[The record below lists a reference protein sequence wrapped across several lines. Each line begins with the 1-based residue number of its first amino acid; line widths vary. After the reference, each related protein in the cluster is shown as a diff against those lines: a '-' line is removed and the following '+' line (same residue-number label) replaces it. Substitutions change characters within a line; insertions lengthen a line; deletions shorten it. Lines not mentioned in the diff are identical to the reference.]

1 MAQRPQPK
9 TAGETKL
16 QRYWRLKAEHEAA
29 QAVFNQVATLTSQA
43 RFRTQ
48 TAQHMLE
55 AARLE
60 LKVRQYDDWSR
71 DVIIICVALAASAIA
86 AFVCPPLTAVI
97 VKRMGYNLAG
107 RMGTKVSLS
116 VAIGAFAVSST
127 SQYAASYLATGKG
140 GAMLGVAY
148 QKLASKSLQ
157 DLLGRLP
164 ESVALLSCVKG
175 ENMYDTLLSITRR
188 ADEEAGK
195 ITKSPEERRVL
206 ARTILYKFWDSV
218 HSDCIGAAMQIV
230 PAVERLK
237 AEVAALQSELERFGP
252 IAPPPSTD

>member
-9 TAGETKL
+9 KAGETKL
-16 QRYWRLKAEHEAA
+16 ERYWRLRAEYGAA
-29 QAVFNQVATLTSQA
+29 QAVFNQIATLTSQA
-43 RFRTQ
+43 RFRVQ

-60 LKVRQYDDWSR
+60 LKVRQCDDWSR
-71 DVIIICVALAASAIA
+71 DVIIISVALVAAAIA

-97 VKRMGYNLAG
+97 VRRMGYNLAG
-107 RMGTKVSLS
+107 RMGTKVSLQ
-116 VAIGAFAVSST
+116 VTIGAFAVSSA
-127 SQYAASYLATGKG
+127 SQYAVSYLATGRG

-157 DLLGRLP
+157 DLVGQLP

-175 ENMYDTLLSITRR
+175 ENMYDTLISITRR

-195 ITKSPEERRVL
+195 ITKSPEERRIL
-206 ARTILYKFWDSV
+206 ARTILHKFWDSV
-218 HSDCIGAAMQIV
+218 HSDCIGAAIQIV
-230 PAVERLK
+230 PAMERLK
-237 AEVAALQSELERFGP
+237 AEVAALESDLGRFGP
-252 IAPPPSTD
+252 IAPLRSTD